1 MINDALL
8 SGAAGDVNSPAA
20 GLPVTEVVKSL
31 DIKKDATIPQPLP
44 TDKEIN
50 ITDSEGIKFVSGE
63 SLELIKGEVKTI
75 EIVSEPAMSNLPPL
89 VYESSN
95 LRVARF
101 IEDGR
106 LMGCCPGSSIITV
119 TATIPEDNSI
129 FCKINVTV
137 VDPNAPKTKKG
148 KK

>member
-50 ITDSEGIKFVSGE
+50 ITDSEGIKFVGGE

-101 IEDGR
+101 IEDGVIYA
-106 LMGCCPGSSIITV
+106 CCPGTIKVS
-119 TATIPEDNSI
+119 ATTSDN
-129 FCKINVTV
+129 INNPLVATMTITV
-137 VDPNAPKTKKG
+137 VDPNA
-148 KK
+148 